1 MADPT
6 EIPLIIDT
14 ATPAAEFLLK
24 AATAEVRREC
34 GWHVTPILTET
45 LTLNG
50 SGGRE
55 LRIPSGR
62 IRSVT
67 QVLND
72 GTDVTA
78 DVDHSEAGVLRL
90 ATCWTDKLGGV
101 QVTLEHGWAQW
112 EAADVAGVV
121 AAIASRS
128 TIREGVVAA
137 QSVGGASVRYEV
149 ASLLQSERAI
159 IQRYVVRS
167 G

>member
-1 MADPT
+1 MANPV
-6 EIPLIIDT
+6 EIPPIIDT
-14 ATPAAEFLLK
+14 ATPDAALLLK

-62 IRSVT
+62 IRAVT
-67 QVLND
+67 EVLND

-78 DVDHSEAGVLRL
+78 DIEHSQAGVLRL
-90 ATCWTDKLGGV
+90 ATCWTHKLGGV
-101 QVTLEHGWAQW
+101 QITLEHGWAEW

-159 IQRYVVRS
+159 IQRYAVRS
-167 G
+167 